1 MRRGSPRPQGR
12 AVRFVLE
19 LRSDDEGHVAGEVTG
34 GSRPPTAFSGWL
46 ELLRVL
52 EDRTQTT
59 TVEDGSVEGPR
70 AQE

>member
-1 MRRGSPRPQGR
+1 MRWGSPPLQGR

-19 LRSDDEGHVAGEVTG
+19 LRSDDDGRVAGEVTG
-34 GSRPPTAFSGWL
+34 GDRPPTAFSGWL